1 MHMSSTCQAHVK
13 HMSSTCQ
20 AHVKHTYVRVFCKC
34 LQHSCTWENSRML
47 TALAEALV
55 TSTGQMLDGS
65 ARLVLEHARVWDIVH
80 RNPAALQL
88 FTHAL
93 DEQDG
98 RSGIVDYPKSP
109 GRRRPQSVEA
119 RGRSPQFKENGKR
132 RGSRSPSK
140 AQRRALARSSKKLSH
155 SFIRML
161 P

>member
-1 MHMSSTCQAHVK
+1 
-13 HMSSTCQ
+13 
-20 AHVKHTYVRVFCKC
+20 
-34 LQHSCTWENSRML
+34 ML

-65 ARLVLEHARVWDIVH
+65 ARLVLEHVRVWDIVH

-119 RGRSPQFKENGKR
+119 RERSPQFKENGKR
-132 RGSRSPSK
+132 QGSRSPSK
-140 AQRRALARSSKKLSH
+140 AQRRALARSSKKATAS
-155 SFIRML
+155 SACSPECDGPCFPPGNSDDEEPPAYAPSTTIK
-161 P
+161 

>member
-1 MHMSSTCQAHVK
+1 
-13 HMSSTCQ
+13 
-20 AHVKHTYVRVFCKC
+20 
-34 LQHSCTWENSRML
+34 ML

-98 RSGIVDYPKSP
+98 RAGIVDYPKSP
-109 GRRRPQSVEA
+109 DRRRPQSFEA
-119 RGRSPQFKENGKR
+119 RRRSPQFKENGKR

-140 AQRRALARSSKKLSH
+140 AQRRALARSSKKATAS
-155 SFIRML
+155 SACSPECDGPCFPPGNSDDEEPPAYAPSTTIK
-161 P
+161 

>member
-1 MHMSSTCQAHVK
+1 
-13 HMSSTCQ
+13 
-20 AHVKHTYVRVFCKC
+20 
-34 LQHSCTWENSRML
+34 ML

-98 RSGIVDYPKSP
+98 RADYPKSP
-109 GRRRPQSVEA
+109 DRRRPQSFEA
-119 RGRSPQFKENGKR
+119 RRRSPQFKENGKR

-140 AQRRALARSSKKLSH
+140 AQRRALARSSKKAATPSAC
-155 SFIRML
+155 SPECDGPCL
-161 P
+161 PPGDSDDEEPPAYAPLNTIK

>member
-1 MHMSSTCQAHVK
+1 
-13 HMSSTCQ
+13 
-20 AHVKHTYVRVFCKC
+20 
-34 LQHSCTWENSRML
+34 ML

-98 RSGIVDYPKSP
+98 RAGIVDYPKSP
-109 GRRRPQSVEA
+109 DRRRPQSFEA
-119 RGRSPQFKENGKR
+119 RRRSPQSFEARRRSPQFKENGKR

-140 AQRRALARSSKKLSH
+140 AQRRALARSSKKSTA
-155 SFIRML
+155 SSACSPECDGPCFPPGNSDDEEPPAYAPSTTIK
-161 P
+161 